1 MIFDRGVQSQ
11 IGSVNESG
19 TRQKV
24 SLVPRS
30 KLGTAHLDSSGVFES
45 ATPRSIQNR
54 ERTGVS
60 HKVSKLTPLPTQ
72 ATLLTL
78 H

>member
-1 MIFDRGVQSQ
+1 VIFDRGVQSQ
-11 IGSVNESG
+11 MGSVNESG

-45 ATPRSIQNR
+45 ATPRDGI
-54 ERTGVS
+54 S

>member
-11 IGSVNESG
+11 MGSVNESG

-45 ATPRSIQNR
+45 ATPRSIQND
-54 ERTGVS
+54 GIS